1 MARLLLWV
9 LLAVIAYAVL
19 KSWSRSGA
27 GRGGA
32 ADKPSEA
39 IVRCAACGLNVPRSE
54 AHARDGIWYQTPLS
68 ASVGGRLKIGA
79 AATRPSPRRPS
90 RRW

>member
-1 MARLLLWV
+1 MARLLLLWV
-9 LLAVIAYAVL
+9 LLGVIAYAVL

-54 AHARDGIWYQTPLS
+54 AHARDGIWYCSREHLERSQ
-68 ASVGGRLKIGA
+68 AGR
-79 AATRPSPRRPS
+79 
-90 RRW
+90 